1 MIGVVSGVKVN
12 QLNLKIMSVNVNYKN
27 RMGYCTLTQG
37 ENKFKIWI
45 CHANCLFAMMY
56 FYKDEKGVDMASLH
70 SFLADLEHAKRCLKA
85 DLFKDYS
92 NFTFVAKELNND
104 MWKFIR
110 ALANHGFKVTI
121 K

>member
-1 MIGVVSGVKVN
+1 
-12 QLNLKIMSVNVNYKN
+12 MSVNVNYKN

-37 ENKFKIWI
+37 DNKFKIWI

-56 FYKDEKGVDMASLH
+56 FYKDEEGKDMVQLH

-92 NFTFVAKELNND
+92 NFTFVAKELDND
-104 MWKFIR
+104 MWKFIKE
-110 ALANHGFKVTI
+110 LTKYGFKVTI